1 MKKKIV
7 ASLAVSAVV
16 GSSMAAAPADAKTI
30 KVKSGDSLWK
40 LSRQYH
46 TSISALKSENKLKSS
61 MLYVGQSLKV
71 PESSKKSKTS
81 SSNSNKTSTY
91 TVAYGD
97 SLWMI
102 AKNHKMSVS
111 ELKSLNSLNSDLIR
125 PGQKLRIKGTSSSN
139 GSNGPKKSNGS
150 NSTGPSKSTYTVK
163 LGDSLWKIANSLNMT
178 VAELKTLNGLTSDT
192 LYPKQVLKIKKGSSS
207 NSGSSGSKKPSNSNS
222 SKTTTYKVKSGD
234 SLWKIANQLGVTVQS
249 IRDRNNLSS
258 DVLRIGQILTISGTT
273 KSNNS
278 HKDIPKD
285 KSGSN
290 VQIGTKIDRMIT
302 EAKKYVGVPYR
313 WGGNTPSGFDCSGYI
328 YYLINK
334 VSSISRLSTAG
345 YWNVMQKVSQPSVGD
360 FVFFTT
366 YKSGPSHMGIYLG
379 GGNFIHASSD
389 GVGISNLS
397 NSYWKQRYLGARSYF

>member
-1 MKKKIV
+1 MKRKIV
-7 ASLAVSAVV
+7 AGLAVSAVV
-16 GSSMAAAPADAKTI
+16 GSSMAAAPAEAKTI
-30 KVKSGDSLWK
+30 KVKNGDSLWK
-40 LSRQYH
+40 LSRQYD
-46 TSISALKSENKLKSS
+46 TTISALKSENKLKSTV
-61 MLYVGQSLKV
+61 LYVGQSLKI
-71 PESSKKSKTS
+71 PDSSKKSKTS
-81 SSNSNKTSTY
+81 SSSSSKTSSY

-111 ELKSLNSLNSDLIR
+111 ELKSLNSLTSDLIR
-125 PGQKLRIKGTSSSN
+125 PGQKLKIKGTSSSS
-139 GSNGPKKSNGS
+139 GSNGSKKNRGS
-150 NSTGPSKSTYTVK
+150 NSSGSSKSTYTVK

-192 LYPKQVLKIKKGSSS
+192 LYPKQVLKIKGNSSPK
-207 NSGSSGSKKPSNSNS
+207 SGNSGSKKPSNSNS
-222 SKTTTYKVKSGD
+222 SKTTTYKVKAGD

-249 IRDRNNLSS
+249 IRDKNNLSS
-258 DVLRIGQILTISGTT
+258 DVLQIGQVLTISGTT

-278 HKDIPKD
+278 NQTKPKD
-285 KSGSN
+285 NSGSN
-290 VQIGTKIDRMIT
+290 VQIGSKIDRMIT

-313 WGGNTPSGFDCSGYI
+313 WGGNTPAGFDCSGFI
-328 YYLINK
+328 YYLINN

-379 GGNFIHASSD
+379 GGDFIHASSS
-389 GVGISNLS
+389 GVDISNLS